1 MAMAVLLLL
10 GLNVLVGALGSPRQ
24 AISRTERRD
33 MDLAR
38 AATFRRFRRDV
49 EEKNGNLDRVVC
61 VLLEL
66 GSPWCE
72 KGMRDTAAAAALED
86 GTGRAEDEPREGAAL
101 PCRSPTCKLFTKR
114 KKQEKRRPPE
124 QSPDSQFYSGW

>member
-1 MAMAVLLLL
+1 MAMAILLLL
-10 GLNVLVGALGSPRQ
+10 GLNLLVGAFGFPRQ

-33 MDLAR
+33 MDLTR
-38 AATFRRFRRDV
+38 ADTFRRFRRDV
-49 EEKNGNLDRVVC
+49 EEKSGNLDRVVC

-72 KGMRDTAAAAALED
+72 KGMRGTSANAATED
-86 GTGRAEDEPREGAAL
+86 GTDRTEDDPQDAAAV

-114 KKQEKRRPPE
+114 KKQEKRRP
-124 QSPDSQFYSGW
+124 QDQNPDSQFYSGW

>member
-1 MAMAVLLLL
+1 MTHELRLTIGRHDPEIACGFGGSTKGANASTPTHSVAMAMAVLLLL

-72 KGMRDTAAAAALED
+72 KG
-86 GTGRAEDEPREGAAL
+86 
-101 PCRSPTCKLFTKR
+101 
-114 KKQEKRRPPE
+114 Q
-124 QSPDSQFYSGW
+124 